1 MLMIPESKPLEDEAL
16 NEAKAELEEILSR
29 FGWKWAVLAS
39 TAGELF
45 EKRNPPSINVINN
58 LRMSRTQI
66 ESGCYSVCDIANE
79 LRKIE
84 IELFSKLMIFGSHS
98 TDQFLDLLSKAIS
111 GKITEND
118 LDITAA
124 KPILPDCLTIPC
136 VCRN

>member
-1 MLMIPESKPLEDEAL
+1 MIMIPASKPLEDETL
-16 NEAKAELEEILSR
+16 NEAKTELGEILSR

-39 TAGELF
+39 TAGELYT
-45 EKRNPPSINVINN
+45 KRNPPSISVINH
-58 LRMSRTQI
+58 LRITRTQI

-84 IELFSKLMIFGSHS
+84 IEMFSKLMTFGPHS
-98 TDQFLDLLSKAIS
+98 TDQFLELLGKAIS

-118 LDITAA
+118 IDITAA

>member
-1 MLMIPESKPLEDEAL
+1 MITTIKSIKDEEL
-16 NEAKAELEEILSR
+16 NEAKTELGETLSK

-39 TAGELF
+39 TAGKLY
-45 EKRNPPSINVINN
+45 EKRNPPSVSVIND
-58 LRMSRTQI
+58 LRISRTQI

-84 IELFSKLMIFGSHS
+84 IELFSMLMPFGPHT
-98 TDQFLDLLSKAIS
+98 TDQFLDLIGKAIS

-118 LDITAA
+118 LNINAA

>member
-1 MLMIPESKPLEDEAL
+1 MIPTSKPLENEVL
-16 NEAKAELEEILSR
+16 NEARTELEEILSR

-39 TAGELF
+39 TAGELY
-45 EKRNPPSINVINN
+45 EKRSPPSISVINH

-66 ESGCYSVCDIANE
+66 ESGCYSVCDIASE

-84 IELFSKLMIFGSHS
+84 IELFSKLTSFGSHS
-98 TDQFLDLLSKAIS
+98 TDHFLDLLGKAIS

>member
-1 MLMIPESKPLEDEAL
+1 MVTILKSHEDETL
-16 NEAKAELEEILSR
+16 NEAKAELEETLSK

-39 TAGELF
+39 TAGKLY
-45 EKRNPPSINVINN
+45 EKRNPPSKDVINH

-79 LRKIE
+79 LREIE
-84 IELFSKLMIFGSHS
+84 KELFSKLMNFGSHS
-98 TDQFLDLLSKAIS
+98 TDQFLELLGKAIS
-111 GKITEND
+111 GKITKND

-136 VCRN
+136 VCRE